1 MLKFYFSEQTVIAIH
16 NDLVKHTGGSEG
28 IRDKGLLSSA
38 LNAPFQSFGGQEIF
52 PTTFEKAARLACGLI
67 QNHAFIDGNKRI
79 AAHIMLL
86 FLRVNGVSLKYSQK
100 ELGDLFLGL
109 ADSKITFQEL
119 LEWIISHVNEN

>member
-67 QNHAFIDGNKRI
+67 QNHAFIDVLM
-79 AAHIMLL
+79 A
-86 FLRVNGVSLKYSQK
+86 
-100 ELGDLFLGL
+100 L
-109 ADSKITFQEL
+109 A
-119 LEWIISHVNEN
+119 